1 MIRITMNRECLVRQ
15 LREHARFQID
25 LVKVGDLG
33 GGVGRGGAFCS
44 TDCTFTM

>member
-1 MIRITMNRECLVRQ
+1 MIRITLNRECLVRQ

-33 GGVGRGGAFCS
+33 GGRGKGRGFVPLLCE
-44 TDCTFTM
+44 F